1 MVPLVT
7 WHDSGRSILKRSN
20 RLVLLI
26 GVLLA
31 VIAFIGIIVLT
42 TGGGGGGIPGEPAE
56 VTKAKTVI
64 SRVAIPLGVEVTEA
78 MLKVEEVD
86 LTLRPATAFGETA
99 VVVGKI
105 ARTNINAG
113 QTLTAADFDTG
124 STVVQIDTPPGLRAI
139 AIQVDQVSGVGT
151 VIRAGDIVDMLVGF
165 KFEVVTVDPD
175 DDSITVVAGLNGN
188 SVKLLVQGM
197 QVLGTLLPPPPVD
210 AQGQPVVNEDG
221 TALTGQ
227 QEIVIVAATA
237 QQAEIIKFAQLD
249 GSISLVLR
257 SPDDFE
263 RDENGLLLPR
273 VPDATT
279 GVILKTLIDE
289 HGVLI
294 PQLVETILPG
304 PVAQ

>member
-1 MVPLVT
+1 M
-7 WHDSGRSILKRSN
+7 KRSN
-20 RLVLLI
+20 RLILLI
-26 GVLLA
+26 GVFLA
-31 VIAFIGIIVLT
+31 VIAFIGIIVIT
-42 TGGGGGGIPGEPAE
+42 SGEGGTGTPAE
-56 VTKAKTVI
+56 VTKAKTVL
-64 SRVAIPLGVEVTEA
+64 SKVAIPLGVEVTEA

-86 LTLRPATAFGETA
+86 LTVRPATAFGETA
-99 VVVGKI
+99 LVVGKI
-105 ARTNINAG
+105 ARANINPN
-113 QTLTAADFDTG
+113 QTLTADLFGGGTTG
-124 STVVQIDTPPGLRAI
+124 TVVQIDTPAGLRAI

-151 VIRAGDIVDMLVGF
+151 VIRAGDIVDMLVGIGAD
-165 KFEVVTVDPD
+165 KFPVVTVNPD
-175 DDSITVVAGLNGN
+175 DDSITVVAGVNST

-227 QEIVIVAATA
+227 QQIVIVAATA

-257 SPDDFE
+257 SLDDFE
-263 RDENGLLLPR
+263 RDPQTQQLLPR

-294 PQLVETILPG
+294 PQLVETIIPG